1 MRKCIALPGLLLGSV
16 PRPKRVLCP
25 DQHRHIT
32 VRALHLLIA
41 GLNVIQLHAQV
52 DALPDVDADWTVSF
66 WVGPGYP
73 YEGYHYTYDAVSPDT
88 VYNGT
93 VYTKLRVA
101 TSINGSIFPTVYGG
115 ALYDNELGQVYYW
128 EPGAADPVLLYDFDV
143 MPGDTLYDVHG
154 LYPQDVRVFAVDTVM
169 INGTERRRV
178 ELECLG
184 MTGPLGIHWVQGIG
198 CTQGLLQ
205 MAACGSVSG
214 LGELVCMTASDTV
227 QWGPNVGGVGD
238 CALALGMD
246 DAPQASLAL
255 TPYPVPAEEQL
266 FVRGA
271 GAGARLE
278 VFGPEGRIALA
289 STAPQGP
296 LDIRALVPG
305 LHLLRVT
312 DVDGEVRTARFV
324 KR

>member
-1 MRKCIALPGLLLGSV
+1 M
-16 PRPKRVLCP
+16 
-25 DQHRHIT
+25 

-41 GLNVIQLHAQV
+41 GLIVIQLHAQF
-52 DALPDVDADWTVSF
+52 DALPGANASWTTSF

-93 VYTKLRVA
+93 VYKKLLVA
-101 TSINGSIFPTVYGG
+101 TSIDGSIYPAVYGG
-115 ALYDNELGQVYYW
+115 ALYDNELGQVSYW

-143 MPGDTLYDVHG
+143 IPGDTLYDVHG
-154 LYPQDVRVFAVDTVM
+154 LYPQDVRVFAVDTVT

-184 MTGPLGIHWVQGIG
+184 MTGPTGIHWIQGIG
-198 CTQGLLQ
+198 CTEGLLQ
-205 MAACGSVSG
+205 MAVCGSVSG

-238 CALALGMD
+238 CALALGMA
-246 DAPQASLAL
+246 DAPEALAL
-255 TPYPVPAEEQL
+255 TTYPVPAEEQL
-266 FVRGA
+266 FVQGA
-271 GAGARLE
+271 RTGARLE
-278 VFGPEGRIALA
+278 VYGSDGRIVLA
-289 STAPQGP
+289 STAHQGR
-296 LDIRALVPG
+296 LDISALLPG
-305 LHLLRVT
+305 VHLLRVT
-312 DVDGEVRTARFV
+312 DEDGEVRTARFV